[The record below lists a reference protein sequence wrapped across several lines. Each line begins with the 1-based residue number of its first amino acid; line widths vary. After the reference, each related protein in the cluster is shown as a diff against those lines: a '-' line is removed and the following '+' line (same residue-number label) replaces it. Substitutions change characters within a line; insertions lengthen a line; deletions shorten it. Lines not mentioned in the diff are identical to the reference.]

1 MKTRYPLHRNPR
13 IVVASAAV
21 IALAVAGCGSSSKK
35 SSGGSAGGG
44 GASSTQAAS
53 TSSGHKFTV
62 GLASEGLNA
71 PFPVAIAKGV
81 RKVAAQ
87 DGIKALVLDGKLS
100 ETTQESD
107 VRTLIAE
114 HVNGIIIDVIDPGP
128 TIAMVKAAGAA
139 HIPVMLVHG
148 YAGTKASPAYPG
160 VTYEVDENETRAGTQ
175 AGKLALRAVPKG
187 GQTAIITGT
196 PGYTAVTQREDGFLS
211 VVKPTHKYNVV
222 ATQSGNWIATGGY
235 SACSSILEAHPS
247 IALFYT
253 EADDMA
259 IGCAKAEKAHN
270 SKAKIVSI
278 GGEQEVK
285 GLIASG
291 TVAGTVC
298 YEPETEGEIVMRA
311 MDAELTG
318 KKKYSG
324 QVDFY
329 STPTV
334 TKSNLSDCGY
344 QW

>member
-1 MKTRYPLHRNPR
+1 
-13 IVVASAAV
+13 V
-21 IALAVAGCGSSSKK
+21 
-35 SSGGSAGGG
+35 
-44 GASSTQAAS
+44 
-53 TSSGHKFTV
+53 F
-62 GLASEGLNA
+62 
-71 PFPVAIAKGV
+71 
-81 RKVAAQ
+81 
-87 DGIKALVLDGKLS
+87 DGKLS

-128 TIAMVKAAGAA
+128 TIAMVKSAQAA

-175 AGKLALRAVPKG
+175 AGQLALKAVPNG

-211 VVKPTHKYNVV
+211 VVKPTHKYDVV

-235 SACSSILEAHPS
+235 TACSSILEAHPG
-247 IALFYT
+247 ITLFYT

-259 IGCAKAEKAHN
+259 IGCAKAEKAHS

-285 GLIASG
+285 GLMTKGI
-291 TVAGTVC
+291 VAGTVC
-298 YEPETEGEIVMRA
+298 YEPETEGQIVMSA

-318 KKKYSG
+318 KKKYNG

-329 STPTV
+329 PTPTV
-334 TKSNLSDCGY
+334 TSSNLSHCGY